1 MSKRNSLQGW
11 LKPASATT
19 INATKPPS
27 PAPQKRKRT
36 AITAPVDSPDSE
48 SDTQSTKKQKVI
60 KKSTVKKA
68 PTKKAPT
75 GNKAAEQLYK
85 KIIGDV
91 DKKVSGL
98 DARVKKMGPNSR
110 AITSDTYAEAM
121 VNFAKDVRKLM
132 ALDARFAFNLLLYI
146 GPHAHGDLEASFG
159 MSGYGGTEGPFEEL
173 DEVMLEVIALR
184 DDIPSSSNDHVS
196 LPEVRHRWTR
206 DDAEVGEFKTGR
218 PNKQQRGQIERQ
230 KAEWIKERNI
240 EARARREKVEDW
252 ISNAIEELKGEQAA
266 ISPYGLEG
274 YFKKSISRLEE
285 PKGGKGVVLEAAGD
299 AKKCD
304 GESE

>member
-1 MSKRNSLQGW
+1 MSKQNSLQGW
-11 LKPASATT
+11 LKPASAAT
-19 INATKPPS
+19 IKTPKPP
-27 PAPQKRKRT
+27 PQKRKRT
-36 AITAPVDSPDSE
+36 TTAAPIDNADPDEE
-48 SDTQSTKKQKVI
+48 SDNPSLKKQKTT
-60 KKSTVKKA
+60 KKPSVKKA
-68 PTKKAPT
+68 PTKKAPAGT
-75 GNKAAEQLYK
+75 KAAEQLYK

-110 AITSDTYAEAM
+110 AITSDTYAEAI
-121 VNFAKDVRKLM
+121 VKFIKDVRKLM
-132 ALDARFAFNLLLYI
+132 VMDARLAFNLLLYI
-146 GPHAHGDLEASFG
+146 GPHAHGDLEASIKMCGFG
-159 MSGYGGTEGPFEEL
+159 ESEGPYAEL

-184 DDIPSSSNDHVS
+184 GDIPCGEEVS

-206 DDAEVGEFKTGR
+206 DDAEVGEFKTGW

-230 KAEWIKERNI
+230 KAKWVKERNI
-240 EARARREKVEDW
+240 EARARREKVQDW

-266 ISPYGLEG
+266 IAPYGLDG

-285 PKGGKGVVLEAAGD
+285 LKGGKDIVLDAAGD

-304 GESE
+304 SESE

>member
-1 MSKRNSLQGW
+1 MSKQNSQEGW
-11 LKPASATT
+11 LKPASAATT
-19 INATKPPS
+19 NAMKKS
-27 PAPQKRKRT
+27 APAPQKRKRT
-36 AITAPVDSPDSE
+36 ATAPPIDSPDEE
-48 SDTQSTKKQKVI
+48 SDTQSTKKQKTT
-60 KKSTVKKA
+60 KKPPVKKP
-68 PTKKAPT
+68 PTKKAAA

-85 KIIGDV
+85 KMIGDV

-121 VNFAKDVRKLM
+121 AKFIKDVRKLIVM
-132 ALDARFAFNLLLYI
+132 DARFAFNLLLYI
-146 GPHAHGDLEASFG
+146 GPHVHGDLEASIKMCGFG
-159 MSGYGGTEGPFEEL
+159 ESEGPYAEL
-173 DEVMLEVIALR
+173 DELMLEVIALR
-184 DDIPSSSNDHVS
+184 DDIPSNEDVS

-218 PNKQQRGQIERQ
+218 PNKQQMGQIERQ
-230 KAEWIKERNI
+230 KAKWIKERNI

-266 ISPYGLEG
+266 IAPYGLEG
-274 YFKKSISRLEE
+274 YFKKSIARLEE
-285 PKGGKGVVLEAAGD
+285 LKGGKDVLEAAGD

-304 GESE
+304 SESE

>member
-1 MSKRNSLQGW
+1 
-11 LKPASATT
+11 
-19 INATKPPS
+19 
-27 PAPQKRKRT
+27 
-36 AITAPVDSPDSE
+36 
-48 SDTQSTKKQKVI
+48 
-60 KKSTVKKA
+60 
-68 PTKKAPT
+68 
-75 GNKAAEQLYK
+75 
-85 KIIGDV
+85 
-91 DKKVSGL
+91 
-98 DARVKKMGPNSR
+98 VKKMGPNSR